1 PLKDAQYAVMMLDAG
16 LASKAEIIAES
27 GRDPAV
33 VLAQIAKEKEDAQL
47 QEVKQDE
54 QGSETETN
62 QTPDEGN

>member
-1 PLKDAQYAVMMLDAG
+1 AG